1 MLSTGYAIAIILI
14 MSVIT
19 FGLRATPFLLFRK
32 GTAPKVI
39 TYLGNALPPA
49 VIGMLIVYCL
59 RNVPFQDAPH
69 GAPEGI
75 AILAVALLHLWKGNT
90 MLSILGGTVL
100 YMVLVQVVFV

>member
-1 MLSTGYAIAIILI
+1 MLSTGYSMAIILI
-14 MSVIT
+14 MSAIT

-59 RNVPFQDAPH
+59 RNVSFEASPH
-69 GAPEGI
+69 GLPEI
-75 AILAVALLHLWKGNT
+75 LAILVVALLHLWKGNT
-90 MLSILGGTVL
+90 MLSILGGTLL
-100 YMVLVQVVFV
+100 YMVFVQAVFV